1 METRR
6 SSKRKEREEAPP
18 SGTQQTSRKTQRV
31 SKASPAAPNREASE
45 VAASGNT
52 LQSASARE
60 IERPNS
66 SSGGPVT
73 RLRSRRAAAATAQAP
88 SATAG
93 RTKRTRAK
101 ARDPSA
107 EAEERQQ
114 PKEETEAALPQAA
127 QPNSQPAPAPASEA
141 AAPAPEAA
149 APAEAEKANS
159 GARRLTPSQL
169 REMANRQGRG
179 QGIDDEKDLAEVFGR
194 NFSGA
199 GSALQGLLRKLGAAG
214 FDDMMPMGGVSG
226 SRMKAI
232 MQGLRQTE
240 DEGAQ
245 LSSLSELNELLSIS
259 TEDNLAAFPTE
270 SMVPLLIQL
279 LNSEQNADIMLMAA
293 RALTFLADVLPQS
306 CGAIVRHG
314 AVPAFCARLLTIEY
328 IDLAEQSLQA
338 LEKLSHEHAT
348 ALLQNGG
355 LLAVLSYLDFFPTG
369 VQRTATATAA
379 NICRSLAMSPSAACS
394 SAAQAAVKEAIPILT
409 GLLHYSDAKVVD
421 NACVS
426 LSYIAEASAGQP
438 TLLQALTS
446 GDLVAEA
453 LQLIGLSE
461 TGAMTSQLS
470 LSTYYGL
477 LKLLATAAASS
488 ASVAITLLGTGALS
502 TARTLL
508 ATSPLLMAG
517 PNAGGG
523 GAALLRTPDQMHEV
537 LGLLTELLPMVPDSQ
552 TLMASGAAVELPQT
566 QTQSGEA
573 GTVKAGAMVGSGG
586 RQGAVASA
594 ARGGELLGYL
604 SANPSVTAQ
613 LCNDI
618 LPLVLS
624 SYSAT
629 VISEVRA
636 RALRVLLQILVACP
650 AAQLREALRDL
661 PLAAFLAALLA
672 VRDTATLAAAL
683 HCCEVL
689 MAQLPDVFKHVF
701 LKEGVAYAIE
711 QIASSAPATPAIGV
725 SSPTPPPVLSAPPN
739 PVAARGG
746 TTASAVEEARR
757 AVSRSPP
764 LATARVEKPQ
774 PQPSTTAAVAAASPV
789 AALATAAANAAAASR
804 IPPSSPGGASLRA
817 ALAARAMSFKRAHY
831 DTGCG
836 APETEGLVRVRSLLQ
851 RLPSEPTVTLSQL
864 LMVMAASPT
873 STSTSSNAAVVSDP
887 SGQTLPRGTSVS
899 VFELLNSGAV
909 KTLYDFL
916 TGADLSA
923 AMSSAAVEER
933 ATTILRRIAALT
945 RAGLTPADGAP
956 CNPPLVGLVRKL
968 QAALSSAETFP
979 VHYGRA
985 VPPSGSGSFRGG
997 AGYGSRGGSAG
1008 SASAMNPGSLSSGL
1022 SLLTH
1027 PFKLRLCR
1035 HGSDNSLRDYSSNI
1049 VLIEPLAT
1057 MMAIEEFL
1065 YPRVYRGTSAASQQQ
1080 GSAAAPGGGA
1090 NANTATAAAATGATA
1105 DGAGSKGAG
1114 TGATTGGASAAT
1126 PGGDNGGGTA
1136 TASATPLPGSRSHP
1150 IQMDDGVASNRR
1162 VTRSQAARE
1171 RAEAEEAA
1179 RRRGALPV
1187 PAGRGGKRRT
1197 VGAAAG
1203 DSSSSKD
1210 GVSGGS
1216 TGPVGGAAGA
1226 VGGTD
1231 TGGGESTG
1239 RDYRMTDVG
1248 DDAEEEDDAGR
1259 MGRRSSRSRVGGGGS
1274 EPEVDDDDMDEGD
1287 GDADMD
1293 DAGAG
1298 GDAMFDEDDEDFDED
1313 AMDGDDGDGDIGNL
1327 HVHDLHV
1334 DQDRSAAQHPPSGN
1348 ATAPQSGGCRCTWTA
1363 RRSLGRPVRR
1373 RCRSRS
1379 GRSWRRHRI
1388 RRWAFSRPR
1397 GRGREACVLHE

>member
-52 LQSASARE
+52 QQSASARE

-66 SSGGPVT
+66 PSGGPVT

-88 SATAG
+88 ATTAG
-93 RTKRTRAK
+93 RAKRTRAK
-101 ARDPSA
+101 ARDPST

-114 PKEETEAALPQAA
+114 LKEETEAALPQAA
-127 QPNSQPAPAPASEA
+127 PPISQPAPAPA
-141 AAPAPEAA
+141 APAPAS
-149 APAEAEKANS
+149 APAEAEKASS

-179 QGIDDEKDLAEVFGR
+179 HGMDDEKDLAEVFGR

-199 GSALQGLLRKLGAAG
+199 GSALQGLLRKLGAG

-259 TEDNLAAFPTE
+259 SEDNLAAFPTE

-279 LNSEQNADIMLMAA
+279 LNSEQNPDIMLMAA

-379 NICRSLAMSPSAACS
+379 NICRSLAMSPSAASS

-438 TLLQALTS
+438 TLLEALTS
-446 GDLVAEA
+446 GGLVAQA

-477 LKLLATAAASS
+477 LKLLATAASS
-488 ASVAITLLGTGALS
+488 SSSVATTLLGTGALS

-508 ATSPLLMAG
+508 ATSPLLMTG

-537 LGLLTELLPMVPDSQ
+537 LGLLSELLPSVPDSQ
-552 TLMASGAAVELPQT
+552 TLMASGATVELPQA
-566 QTQSGEA
+566 QTQSGEGA
-573 GTVKAGAMVGSGG
+573 AVAGAVVGGGG
-586 RQGAVASA
+586 RQGPAASA
-594 ARGGELLGYL
+594 ARGGELLAYL

-613 LCNDI
+613 LCNDV

-636 RALRVLLQILVACP
+636 RALRVLLQVLVACP

-701 LKEGVAYAIE
+701 LKEGVAHAIE
-711 QIASSAPATPAIGV
+711 QIASSAPATPVVGV
-725 SSPTPPPVLSAPPN
+725 SSPPPALSVPLNA
-739 PVAARGG
+739 VAARGG
-746 TTASAVEEARR
+746 TIASTVEESRR
-757 AVSRSPP
+757 VARSPSM
-764 LATARVEKPQ
+764 AAAREEKVQ
-774 PQPSTTAAVAAASPV
+774 PQPATTTAAAAAASPV
-789 AALATAAANAAAASR
+789 AALATAAANAAVASR
-804 IPPSSPGGASLRA
+804 IPPSSPGGSLLRV
-817 ALAARAMSFKRAHY
+817 ALAARAMRFKRAHY
-831 DTGCG
+831 DSGCG

-851 RLPSEPTVTLSQL
+851 RLPSEPTATLSQL

-873 STSTSSNAAVVSDP
+873 STCMSSSVGVESDP
-887 SGQTLPRGTSVS
+887 TGILPHGTSVS

-909 KTLYDFL
+909 RALYDFL
-916 TGADLSA
+916 TGGDLSTA
-923 AMSSAAVEER
+923 ASPTAVEER

-945 RAGLTPADGAP
+945 RAGLTPAGGAS

-968 QAALSSAETFP
+968 QAALSSVETFP

-985 VPPSGSGSFRGG
+985 VPPSGSGGFRGG
-997 AGYGSRGGSAG
+997 GYGSRGGSAG

-1065 YPRVYRGTSAASQQQ
+1065 YPRVYRGSSAAAQQQQ
-1080 GSAAAPGGGA
+1080 GSASAPGGGG
-1090 NANTATAAAATGATA
+1090 NANTTAAAAAAATGGAG
-1105 DGAGSKGAG
+1105 DGAGSKGSG
-1114 TGATTGGASAAT
+1114 TGAATGRTSAATTGG
-1126 PGGDNGGGTA
+1126 GNGGGTA
-1136 TASATPLPGSRSHP
+1136 AAAAAAAPLPGSRSHP
-1150 IQMDDGVASNRR
+1150 IPMDDGGASNRR

-1179 RRRGALPV
+1179 RRRGAMPV

-1197 VGAAAG
+1197 GGAAPG

-1210 GVSGGS
+1210 GVSGVS
-1216 TGPVGGAAGA
+1216 TGTAGDAAGA
-1226 VGGTD
+1226 TGGTG
-1231 TGGGESTG
+1231 TGGGGESSG
-1239 RDYRMTDVG
+1239 RDFRMTDVG
-1248 DDAEEEDDAGR
+1248 GDADEEEDAGR
-1259 MGRRSSRSRVGGGGS
+1259 LGRRSSRGRVGGGGS

-1293 DAGAG
+1293 DAGGG

-1334 DQDRSAAQHPPSGN
+1334 DQDRSAAQQPSSGN
-1348 ATAPQSGGCRCTWTA
+1348 AMGPQA
-1363 RRSLGRPVRR
+1363 
-1373 RCRSRS
+1373 
-1379 GRSWRRHRI
+1379 
-1388 RRWAFSRPR
+1388 
-1397 GRGREACVLHE
+1397 